1 MRGLVAKQRGAK
13 KGKAEGSENN
23 RVNTGRMKGR
33 KERHGE
39 CETRRTMGKRRR
51 AKAEE
56 EYKERKEKEREK
68 GWRRKEG
75 DSTMHASAQF
85 APSFQIMI

>member
-56 EYKERKEKEREK
+56 EYKEKRERERK
-68 GWRRKEG
+68 DGEGRREIARC
-75 DSTMHASAQF
+75 MHRRNLLPASR
-85 APSFQIMI
+85 

>member
-1 MRGLVAKQRGAK
+1 MRGLVAKKRGAK
-13 KGKAEGSENN
+13 KGKAENN

-56 EYKERKEKEREK
+56 EYKEKRERERERMEKEGGR
-68 GWRRKEG
+68 
-75 DSTMHASAQF
+75 
-85 APSFQIMI
+85 